1 MGNDGIAFDD
11 VWIIERNR
19 TALIEHFTNS
29 SDLSCIPADA
39 TLDAFMQGPQQNAID
54 LQYHTSNPAN
64 DPFYNDNKVIPT
76 TRQYYYGLSSVPY
89 AVLNGGIEN
98 LHRFDYN
105 PDNKPF
111 DPNHVIVESLIDS
124 KFSIRTHNY
133 FDGNTLVAEA
143 EIFNNLPVIPLME
156 LSVRIAV
163 IERVVEGITGNN
175 GDTIFRSVVKAM
187 LPDAA
192 GTTIYKAWG
201 PGESSRIKQTWD
213 ISQVYDP
220 DELRVVV
227 FVQDESTREVYQ
239 AAIDT
244 IGIPTGIGNP
254 LPRSVKGS
262 YVIYPNPAQRQAFI
276 RFDQET
282 KEDLTLQM
290 FNNTGNLVYTTR
302 VPKGTD
308 ITEFSLEE
316 FPDGLYLL
324 RLMTNQKLLGISKVI
339 ISK

>member
-1 MGNDGIAFDD
+1 MTG
-11 VWIIERNR
+11 
-19 TALIEHFTNS
+19 T
-29 SDLSCIPADA
+29 
-39 TLDAFMQGPQQNAID
+39 QQNAID

-124 KFSIRTHNY
+124 KFYIRTHNY
-133 FDGNTLVAEA
+133 FEGNTLVAAA

-163 IERVVEGITGNN
+163 IERVVESITGNN

-227 FVQDESTREVYQ
+227 FLQDESTREVYQ

-244 IGIPTGIGNP
+244 IGVATGNDNP
-254 LPRSVKGS
+254 GSGPVKAS
-262 YVIYPNPAQRQAFI
+262 YVVYPNPAERQAFI

-282 KEDLTLQM
+282 EEELTLEM
-290 FNNTGNLVYTTR
+290 FNNTGGLVYTAR
-302 VPKGTD
+302 VPEGSS
-308 ITEFSLEE
+308 ITEISLEE
-316 FPDGLYLL
+316 FPAGLYLL
-324 RLMTNQKLLGISKVI
+324 RLVSNQKLLGISKVT
-339 ISK
+339 ISR